1 MRRPLFLRILDCIKQ
16 HDSYFIY
23 KQNASKTMG
32 LTGIQKMTAAMRM
45 IAYGGPA
52 DAQDENL
59 KIAESTVL
67 ECLDHF
73 CQAIVDVYG
82 NQYLRRPNEADII
95 MLTDMHG
102 SRGWPGML
110 GSLDCMHLEWKNCPK
125 AYAGAYQGK
134 SHTSIIIFETVA
146 SYNLWIWHA
155 FFGMSGWNIDLNVVE
170 RSTLFNDLKN
180 GILKELL

>member
-1 MRRPLFLRILDCIKQ
+1 M
-16 HDSYFIY
+16 
-23 KQNASKTMG
+23 TMG
-32 LTGIQKMTAAMRM
+32 LTGIQKMTAALRM

-59 KIAESTVL
+59 KMAESTVL

-82 NQYLRRPNEADII
+82 NQYLRRPNEADIA
-95 MLTDMHG
+95 MLMDMHG

-110 GSLDCMHLEWKNCPK
+110 GSLDCMHWEWKNCSK

-134 SHTSIIIFETVA
+134 SLTSTIILETVA
-146 SYNLWIWHA
+146 SYDLWIWYA
-155 FFGMSGWNIDLNVVE
+155 FFGMPGSNNDLNVVK
-170 RSTLFNDLKN
+170 RSMLFNDLAN
-180 GILKELL
+180 GRSVPYHFTLEGHVYDHGYYLGDGIYPE